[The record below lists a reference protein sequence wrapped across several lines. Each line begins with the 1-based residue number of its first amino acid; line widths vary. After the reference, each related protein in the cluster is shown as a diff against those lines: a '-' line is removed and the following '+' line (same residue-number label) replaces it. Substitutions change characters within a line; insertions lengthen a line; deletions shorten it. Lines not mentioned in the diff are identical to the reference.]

1 MSATTSRAPAV
12 VRRSGA
18 ITNRLLGAGMPMGP
32 NVLLTI
38 RGRSSG
44 EPRTTPIAVVEVD
57 GRRFVM
63 GAYGDVQWTK
73 NLRAAGEAEIH
84 HGDATEP
91 VLARELPR
99 AEAEDWFAN
108 TLAPYVRRQS
118 AFFRGFAKVFFGSVA
133 PDILG
138 DPETA
143 AERRP
148 VFELT
153 AATETSP
160 TTT

>member
-1 MSATTSRAPAV
+1 MSATNAQAPAV

-18 ITNRLLGAGMPMGP
+18 ITNRLLGAGMPLGP

-44 EPRTTPIAVVEVD
+44 QPRTTPIAVVEVD
-57 GRRFVM
+57 GRRYVI

-73 NLRAAGEAEIH
+73 NLRAAGEAEIR
-84 HGDATEP
+84 HGKTTEH
-91 VLARELPR
+91 VVARELPP

-108 TLAPYVRRQS
+108 TLGPYMRRQS
-118 AFFRGFAKVFFGSVA
+118 AFFRAFAKGFFGTVA

-138 DPETA
+138 DPA
-143 AERRP
+143 AAAARRP

-153 AATETSP
+153 PATD
-160 TTT
+160 